1 MKKIIFFNFFDFFVN
16 FHDFKHFKLLLK
28 VKFCVD
34 SENLIY
40 FNMKIDLY
48 VKILI
53 FYVKNDFL
61 MIFYD
66 FYDVFDDFNDFLSIL
81 NRLKTQKFIWIWKI

>member
-1 MKKIIFFNFFDFFVN
+1 M
-16 FHDFKHFKLLLK
+16 
-28 VKFCVD
+28 KFCVD

-81 NRLKTQKFIWIWKI
+81 NRLKTQKFIWIWKIWFILMYKSIYILNNWCFYVKNIF